1 MEYYLAVKK
10 KIVPF
15 VTVWMDLENIVLSEI
30 SRSEKD
36 KYYVISF
43 TCGILWTNWTNK
55 ENWDRGLMGLG
66 NSVVIAGGREL

>member
-43 TCGILWTNWTNK
+43 TCGIL
-55 ENWDRGLMGLG
+55 
-66 NSVVIAGGREL
+66 